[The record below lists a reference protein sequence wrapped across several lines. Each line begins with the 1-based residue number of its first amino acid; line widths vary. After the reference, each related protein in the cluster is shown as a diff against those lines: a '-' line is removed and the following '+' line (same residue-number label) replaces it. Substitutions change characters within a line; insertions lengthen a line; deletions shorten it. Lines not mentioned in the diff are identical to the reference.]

1 LGVREKARQR
11 VFYLF
16 FPIITMSLGSKLE
29 ESFNR
34 IIDAFTDLIATP
46 LSEFADA
53 LGDWFGRSLTSWYSL
68 ILITVAIVISFI
80 IWKFG
85 RNIARLLR

>member
-1 LGVREKARQR
+1 MRRER
-11 VFYLF
+11 FLF
-16 FPIITMSLGSKLE
+16 TLLLPIYFSIGSKLE
-29 ESFNR
+29 ESFQR

-68 ILITVAIVISFI
+68 ILVTVAIVISFI